1 MPTAEEK
8 LQEAKRLYEQGQL
21 GQAEAIC
28 REVIQSEPKNVKA
41 HLALGTLLQKS
52 GNPVDARAH
61 FETVLS
67 IHPSHEGAR
76 KHLAELDAEEERLLG
91 LDEEEPMLEHVEP
104 AGKKAARRGCLPLLL
119 LALLGGAAVAAP
131 LLFLC

>member
-1 MPTAEEK
+1 MPTAEEQ

-28 REVIQSEPKNVKA
+28 REVVQSEPKNVKA
-41 HLALGTLLQKS
+41 HLALGTILQKS

-67 IHPSHEGAR
+67 IHPSHEAAKR
-76 KHLAELDAEEERLLG
+76 HLAELDAEEERLLG

-104 AGKKAARRGCLPLLL
+104 KGRAARRGCLPLLL
-119 LALLGGAAVAAP
+119 LALLGGAAVAGP
-131 LLFLC
+131 LLFLR